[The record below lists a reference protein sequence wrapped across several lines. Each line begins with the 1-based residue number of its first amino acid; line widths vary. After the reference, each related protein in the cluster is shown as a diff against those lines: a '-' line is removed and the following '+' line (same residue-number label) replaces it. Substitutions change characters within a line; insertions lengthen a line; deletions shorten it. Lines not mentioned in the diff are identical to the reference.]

1 MSLMYYIQDNLSNLN
16 LFLFLFSLLL
26 YFFSFIYL
34 AAKFSNQLKYLNI
47 NIL

>member
-16 LFLFLFSLLL
+16 LFLFLFSLL